1 MVVPG
6 MGGGVSGTLGL
17 HPLGNPCSHAG
28 RAGWRDVLGGRLPSP
43 QAGAPVWGLV
53 AAGDSPGTPVALKA
67 ETVPVNFPLHHCR
80 TPMLTHTPLPS
91 SLKSTQ
97 LQPHL
102 LWNSAQAEP
111 MCWSGMTAGGLS
123 PVERA
128 ESASRLRY

>member
-1 MVVPG
+1 

-28 RAGWRDVLGGRLPSP
+28 RAGWHDVLGGRLPSQ

-67 ETVPVNFPLHHCR
+67 ETVPVSFPFTAAIHQCS
-80 TPMLTHTPLPS
+80 HTPLPS
-91 SLKSTQ
+91 SLRSAQ

>member
-6 MGGGVSGTLGL
+6 VGGGVSGTLGL

-67 ETVPVNFPLHHCR
+67 ETVPASQLP
-80 TPMLTHTPLPS
+80 PSPLPYTNAHTHS
-91 SLKSTQ
+91 SPFLT
-97 LQPHL
+97 
-102 LWNSAQAEP
+102 
-111 MCWSGMTAGGLS
+111 
-123 PVERA
+123 
-128 ESASRLRY
+128 